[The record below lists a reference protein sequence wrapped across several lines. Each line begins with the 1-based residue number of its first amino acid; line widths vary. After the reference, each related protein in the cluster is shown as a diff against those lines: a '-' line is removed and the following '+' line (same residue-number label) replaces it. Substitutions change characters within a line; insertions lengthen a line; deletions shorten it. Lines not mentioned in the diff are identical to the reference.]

1 MAYPIIV
8 VVAGIVSGS
17 STIVVAAE
25 LIIMPVNLSQR
36 SKALLPILATLGGIL
51 ILVNLEQPGKVE
63 LPIYSDRYITLT
75 SELS

>member
-1 MAYPIIV
+1 
-8 VVAGIVSGS
+8 
-17 STIVVAAE
+17 
-25 LIIMPVNLSQR
+25 MPVNLSQR